1 MNLRLQKRK
10 LRFTLWGLPQRAGGD
25 WGQGLPRP
33 PVPALLGV
41 PGPWWSPPGKELWKD
56 SLLKSLVA
64 CQSILGL
71 VATGLA
77 GSWWGLGVVRIGGPD
92 PVNPGLGALG
102 GSLV

>member
-1 MNLRLQKRK
+1 MESPREGAVERL
-10 LRFTLWGLPQRAGGD
+10 F
-25 WGQGLPRP
+25 
-33 PVPALLGV
+33 
-41 PGPWWSPPGKELWKD
+41 
-56 SLLKSLVA
+56 LKSLVA